1 MAVLG
6 GGTVSYARGTPV
18 AQEACP
24 SAQQAFAQ
32 VPGQEFPDREGSLE
46 NVGMATFGNGS
57 FYRREGRLSSMCDGA
72 QGQFFCPMP
81 LHRPGTL

>member
-6 GGTVSYARGTPV
+6 GGAVSYERGTPV

-24 SAQQAFAQ
+24 SAHQAFAQ
-32 VPGQEFPDREGSLE
+32 VPDQKLLDREGSLE
-46 NVGMATFGNGS
+46 NVGGVNFGKSS

-72 QGQFFCPMP
+72 QGHFFCPMP
-81 LHRPGTL
+81 